1 MDLVSFV
8 VQPTWKE
15 MLLELV
21 STEQMDPWDVDVG
34 LIAEKYLENVK
45 AFQALDLRTP
55 ANVILAAS
63 LLLRFKSENLMVE
76 EEGDVDTFEES
87 RLQDEALPELVFR
100 INRPRRRRVTLDELM
115 KSMEAVMRKGRKTPP
130 PRKAF
135 LPAMLVHVGE
145 EDMDQK
151 MNAAFEKVL
160 SKKDGEG
167 VVLFSDLL
175 EEKTPEHVAKQLLP
189 VLHLVQ
195 EQKVNAWQDEFFGEI
210 FIQVIE
216 QKAVADAENN

>member
-15 MLLELV
+15 VLLELV

-34 LIAEKYLENVK
+34 VVAQKYIEHLK
-45 AFQALDLRTP
+45 SLQALDLRIP

-63 LLLRFKSENLMVE
+63 LLLRFKSENLMVQE
-76 EEGDVDTFEES
+76 EDGPDTFEETV
-87 RLQDEALPELVFR
+87 LQDEALPELVFR

-115 KSMEAVMRKGRKTPP
+115 KSMEAVMRKGRKTPS

-135 LPAMLVHVGE
+135 LPAMLVHVDE

-151 MNAAFEKVL
+151 MNAAFEKVQ

-167 VVLFSDLL
+167 MVLFSDLL
-175 EEKTPEHVAKQLLP
+175 EEKTPEHIAKQLLP

-216 QKAVADAENN
+216 SEAQPVAENS

>member
-1 MDLVSFV
+1 MDLVNFV

-34 LIAEKYLENVK
+34 VIAGKYLEKVK
-45 AFQALDLRTP
+45 AFQSLDLRVP

-63 LLLRFKSENLMVE
+63 LLLRFKSENLMVQE
-76 EEGDVDTFEES
+76 QDADTFEQAV
-87 RLQDEALPELVFR
+87 LQDEALPELVFR
-100 INRPRRRRVTLDELM
+100 VNRPRRRRVTLDELL
-115 KSMEAVMRKGRKTPP
+115 KSMEAVMRKGRKSTPA
-130 PRKAF
+130 RKAF
-135 LPAMLVHVGE
+135 LPAMLMHVGE
-145 EDMDQK
+145 QDMDQK

-160 SKKDGEG
+160 AKRDEEG

-175 EEKTPEHVAKQLLP
+175 EKKTPEHIAKQLLP

-210 FIQVIE
+210 FIQVVE
-216 QKAVADAENN
+216 PANVPGGNN